1 MNAQTM
7 AKSPGY
13 QQAWLSKA
21 RNPSTFAW
29 IVAIFAVL
37 VQAQGVLKF
46 LDPCRVATCA
56 PSVRNIFSALCRK
69 FSFYSD
75 RI

>member
-1 MNAQTM
+1 MR
-7 AKSPGY
+7 KSPGY
-13 QQAWLSKA
+13 QQARLSKA

-37 VQAQGVLKF
+37 VQNQMVLTF
-46 LDPCRVATCA
+46 LDPCRVD
-56 PSVRNIFSALCRK
+56 SVHRHTNIFSALCRK